1 MDTEKGHKK
10 EKGKKNCRCL
20 QGDLMSSYRA
30 KQCCVQF

>member
-10 EKGKKNCRCL
+10 EKGKKNCRL